1 MAKVQHS
8 VRRRIYLM
16 RHGSVSY
23 FHPEQKIDGRLVGLN
38 EQGRTDATAAGIAF
52 AHAAIHF
59 DRVITSGLKR
69 TVETAE
75 RVLQETRQHVK
86 IECWPELEELCSGE
100 LDVIALDDLRE
111 AVVGTF
117 SGVVPGEKR
126 FAGGESIDE
135 LFARVT
141 PALERLLQ
149 DPDWNIVLLVLHGGV
164 NRAIL
169 SLALTGKPR
178 FLGNISQAPACIN
191 ALDVGP
197 KKDDWVVR
205 YVGVAPTDQ
214 LQSEA
219 RHSTLEVMLD
229 QYIKFRRGASSKEA
243 P

>member
-1 MAKVQHS
+1 MAKVKQS

-38 EQGRTDATAAGIAF
+38 EVGRTDATAAGIAF
-52 AHAAIHF
+52 AHAAVHF

-75 RVLQETRQHVK
+75 RVLQETRQHIA
-86 IECWPELEELCSGE
+86 IECWPELEELRSGE

-117 SGVVPGEKR
+117 SGVVPGAKR

-135 LFARVT
+135 LFARVE
-141 PALERLLQ
+141 PALNRLLA
-149 DPDWNIVLLVLHGGV
+149 DSNWNIVLLVLHGGV

-169 SLALTGKPR
+169 SLALTGEPR
-178 FLGNISQAPACIN
+178 FLGNISQAPACIS
-191 ALDVGP
+191 ALDVGQR
-197 KKDDWVVR
+197 KDDWVVR

-219 RHSTLEVMLD
+219 RHSTLEIMLD
-229 QYIKFRRGASSKEA
+229 QYIKLRRSSTSKDAS
-243 P
+243 